1 VWQRRSK
8 DEERRKYTV
17 IVDVE
22 LFLDL
27 AVSSVLGDDSG
38 LDSDLGLARL
48 DLGSGVFYYWKL
60 FFGAGW
66 HKRPI
71 PKI

>member
-1 VWQRRSK
+1 VARVWQRRSK

-48 DLGSGVFYYWKL
+48 DLGSGVFYD
-60 FFGAGW
+60 
-66 HKRPI
+66 
-71 PKI
+71 

>member
-27 AVSSVLGDDSG
+27 AVSSILGDDSG

-48 DLGSGVFYYWKL
+48 DLGSGVFYY
-60 FFGAGW
+60 
-66 HKRPI
+66 
-71 PKI
+71 